1 MPIMS
6 INFNKLFS
14 KIVTLVNDIVPTL
27 VNSSCQWFCSNL
39 SMTLCQLV
47 NDIVPTCQWHCPNL
61 SMTLSQLLS
70 MTFSQL
76 LSMTMSQLVNENV
89 KDDGIDNSITLK
101 MEMMIFLMMM
111 MWWRMI
117 IMKMMRMWITMAV
130 VWTKILQS
138 SVGVVA
144 FNQVLRVYLSTLIKC
159 PGR

>member
-1 MPIMS
+1 MGWTLLKDIPHS
-6 INFNKLFS
+6 QTLYSLFW
-14 KIVTLVNDIVPTL
+14 IFRCPN
-27 VNSSCQWFCSNL
+27 SCQWRGFNS
-39 SMTLCQLV
+39 
-47 NDIVPTCQWHCPNL
+47 CQWHCPNSCQWRCPNL

-70 MTFSQL
+70 MIFSQL

-138 SVGVVA
+138 SVGVVP

-159 PGR
+159 RGR